1 MSLRNVAGTWVVRG
15 LLLIGCVVWTTPTTR
30 ADQKD
35 ELKARFAE
43 RAAAIRKYKD
53 AGKIGEDTAGLIEG
67 VSAVDPAVQKLIDAE
82 NADRQA
88 LYALIAK
95 DQGTDAATVANRAA
109 RRNYEKAKTGD
120 YLKTA
125 AGEWKRKR
133 KQ

>member
-1 MSLRNVAGTWVVRG
+1 MSPQNFHGSLVVRS
-15 LLLIGCVVWTTPTTR
+15 LLLIGCILWTAPSAR

-35 ELKARFAE
+35 ELKAHFAE
-43 RAAAIRKYKD
+43 RLPAIRQYKD
-53 AGKIGEDTAGLIEG
+53 AGKIGETTAGLLE
-67 VSAVDPAVQKLIDAE
+67 AVTSVDATIQNLINAE

-109 RRNYEKAKTGD
+109 RRNYEKANAGD

-125 AGEWKRKR
+125 TGEWKRK
-133 KQ
+133 Q